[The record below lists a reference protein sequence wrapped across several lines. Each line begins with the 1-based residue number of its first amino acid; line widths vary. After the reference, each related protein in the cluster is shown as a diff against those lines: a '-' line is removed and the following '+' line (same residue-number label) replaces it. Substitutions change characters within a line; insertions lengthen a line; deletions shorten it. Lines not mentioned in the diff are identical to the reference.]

1 MACATLTILLVP
13 TTTPRGA
20 ESVSCRLFVV
30 KIWVAVLASK
40 METAQHG
47 LRYSNNSPGAHNDA
61 SRCQV
66 GQLSSLRGENL
77 VAVLASKAKTAQHG
91 LRYSNNSPGAHND
104 ATRCQVGQLSP
115 LRGENL
121 VVLAS
126 KVKTLAMPYSNNT
139 PDAHNYSPL
148 CQ

>member
-20 ESVSCRLFVV
+20 NSVSCRLFAV

-40 METAQHG
+40 
-47 LRYSNNSPGAHNDA
+47 
-61 SRCQV
+61 V
-66 GQLSSLRGENL
+66 
-77 VAVLASKAKTAQHG
+77 KTAQHG

-104 ATRCQVGQLSP
+104 APRCQVGQLST

-121 VVLAS
+121 GGGFGLESENCPAWPALLQQFSWCPQRRPAVPTWSAVDS
-126 KVKTLAMPYSNNT
+126 S
-139 PDAHNYSPL
+139 
-148 CQ
+148 